1 MALALDRRRLG
12 PRLHLS
18 YLHIVGRGLSA
29 LWASTFPECIP
40 ILLPVLLGLASAVP
54 ETIDDRRW
62 CCCWLVLQSM
72 VELMLMVMAHAHNR
86 CL

>member
-1 MALALDRRRLG
+1 MALVLDRRRLG

-18 YLHIVGRGLSA
+18 QLHIVGRDLSG
-29 LWASTFPECIP
+29 ASPECIP

-72 VELMLMVMAHAHNR
+72 VELMLMVMAHAQNQ